1 MNVGGWLLLTGLF
14 GCLLLVV
21 QRAERKR
28 RLITAIIMTLAG
40 ILVWRYGLYRI
51 GGECNVTWK
60 VLCSSP
66 IIRQQADAIARAT
79 VNWALVGALVINLV
93 YWALLGRYNPPGS
106 SDAIKVYGM
115 DDELG

>member
-1 MNVGGWLLLTGLF
+1 MNVGGWLLLTVLF
-14 GCLLLVV
+14 GGLLLVI

-28 RLITAIIMTLAG
+28 RLITAGIMAIAG

-51 GGECNVTWK
+51 GGECNVPWH
-60 VLCSSP
+60 VLCASLVF
-66 IIRQQADAIARAT
+66 QQRANAIAIAT
-79 VNWALVGALVINLV
+79 VNWSLVGALVINLL

-115 DDELG
+115 DD